1 MNEYGLEYINQ
12 MYVDNNLVF
21 LEKDKMHLNSLL
33 SKNNLTP
40 NDERELWGYY
50 VLSEW
55 CKNNKINFG

>member
-1 MNEYGLEYINQ
+1 

-21 LEKDKMHLNSLL
+21 LEKDKIHLNSLL

-50 VLSEW
+50 VVSKW
-55 CKNNKINFG
+55 CKNNKIKLS